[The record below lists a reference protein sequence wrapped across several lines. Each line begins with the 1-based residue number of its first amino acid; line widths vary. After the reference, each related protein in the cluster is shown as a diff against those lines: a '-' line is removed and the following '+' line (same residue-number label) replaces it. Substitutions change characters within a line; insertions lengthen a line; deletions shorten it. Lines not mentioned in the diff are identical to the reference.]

1 MYNEAQKKAT
11 AKYMKE
17 HLDDIKIRV
26 PKGERDRYK
35 AAAADLGLS
44 VNQLFVN
51 AVEEFIADRLALSS
65 SRSSSASSD
74 TSESSGE

>member
-35 AAAADLGLS
+35 AAAAHLGVSL
-44 VNQLFVN
+44 NQLFVN
-51 AVEEFIADRLALSS
+51 AVEEIIADRLIDGVLP
-65 SRSSSASSD
+65 SSASSD
-74 TSESSGE
+74 TTESTE

>member
-35 AAAADLGLS
+35 AAAAHLGVSL
-44 VNQLFVN
+44 NQLFVN
-51 AVEEFIADRLALSS
+51 AVEEIIADRLVGVDLSN
-65 SRSSSASSD
+65 APVSD
-74 TSESSGE
+74 TSESTE